1 MTIKID
7 NPEIEHFFINELKSD
22 VKKFSEFILMNLEKY
37 RKQNEF
43 NITPLDPKKN
53 SYKLQFDDIEEVD
66 ESANPFKDI
75 DNVAQYARKLR
86 ENAWR

>member
-37 RKQNEF
+37 KNQNEF
-43 NITPLDPKKN
+43 NITPLDPKEN
-53 SYKLQFDDIEEVD
+53 SYKLQFNDIQEVD
-66 ESANPFKDI
+66 ESSNPFKDI
-75 DNVAQYARKLR
+75 EDVTLYARKLR
-86 ENAWR
+86 ESSWR